1 MVESAIVRWC
11 GRSAAALLVVLLALG
26 TWAAPA
32 SAHADLV
39 SSMPPAGAV
48 VSESPASIDL
58 VFSAELSPLGDEVA
72 VTVDGTSVAGE
83 ISVDGVDVRFV
94 PSEPLPAGVAT
105 VVWKAKA
112 GDAHPRTGE
121 FSFSV
126 GATSGAV
133 PGASTA
139 TMPPGHDMSN
149 MGSELPSE
157 AVAGTA
163 DDRTWP
169 NVQAAFKFV
178 MYVSL
183 MLTLGGLIFL
193 AVAHQGHPGE
203 SRWISYIVRRAAVVA
218 VLASLGE
225 LWTGASWLAGVSAW
239 PWRFSDYLNFLAPP
253 NGIGFALRFVG
264 LGLVLAAPLPALRQV
279 HRRDEHVTVSIGSMA
294 MAFTGVIMVAVSMVF
309 VGHSMSRASG
319 ILGWIADAVHT
330 VAAAG
335 WAGGVAVLALVLGRR
350 WIRREHLDAW
360 ELGVWFSPLA
370 AVGLV
375 VLAVT
380 GTVMGAM
387 EVTSPGALVS
397 TSFGQTLLVKLGFVV
412 VAAGIGGYN
421 KYVVIPSIGA
431 GADEVGHRRLT
442 TVARVE
448 SLIMLGALAATAFL
462 VDAG

>member
-1 MVESAIVRWC
+1 MVELALVRWS
-11 GRSAAALLVVLLALG
+11 GRSAAALVLIALVLG
-26 TWAAPA
+26 IWTAPA

-39 SSMPPAGAV
+39 SSTPAAGAT
-48 VSESPASIDL
+48 VSESPESIEL
-58 VFSAELSPLGDEVA
+58 EFSAELDPVGDEVA
-72 VTVDGTSVAGE
+72 VTVDGTSASGE
-83 ISVDGVDVRFV
+83 ITIDGADVRFI

-105 VVWKAKA
+105 VVWRAKA

-121 FSFSV
+121 FSFSI

-133 PGASTA
+133 PGASSA

-149 MGSELPSE
+149 MGADPNAE
-157 AVAGTA
+157 AGSSAEA
-163 DDRTWP
+163 DRTWP
-169 NVQAAFKFV
+169 NIQAAFKFV

-183 MLTLGGLIFL
+183 LLALGGLIFL

-218 VLASLGE
+218 VIASIGE
-225 LWTGASWLAGVSAW
+225 LWTGASWLAGATAW
-239 PWRFSDYLNFLAPP
+239 PWRIGDYVNFLAPP
-253 NGIGFALRFVG
+253 NGVGFALRFVG
-264 LGLVLAAPLPALRQV
+264 LGLVLAAPLPALQQV
-279 HRRDEHVTVSIGSMA
+279 HRRDEHVTVSVGSMA
-294 MAFTGVIMVAVSMVF
+294 LALTGATMVAVSVVF

-319 ILGWIADAVHT
+319 ILGWVADAVHT

-335 WAGGVAVLALVLGRR
+335 WAGGVAILALVLGRR

-375 VLAVT
+375 ALAVT

-397 TSFGQTLLVKLGFVV
+397 TSFGQALLVKLGFVA

-421 KYVVIPSIGA
+421 KYVVIPSIDA
-431 GADEVGHRRLT
+431 GVDEVGHRRLT
-442 TVARVE
+442 RVARVE